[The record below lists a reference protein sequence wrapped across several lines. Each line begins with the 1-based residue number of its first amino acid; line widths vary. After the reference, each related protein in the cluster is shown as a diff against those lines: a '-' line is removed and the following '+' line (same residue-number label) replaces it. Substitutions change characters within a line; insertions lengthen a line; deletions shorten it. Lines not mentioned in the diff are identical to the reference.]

1 MSDPCQGGYLL
12 ATLMHN
18 WHRPLYT
25 QRGGKG
31 IIKEPYLL
39 PTKTCLMVFTMFPP
53 LPQDWASQQ
62 ATQTRSL
69 LGHLHYLARKA
80 ATSRWGMGWT
90 DQSTVSNGTPIKTI
104 VIIVFIYIY
113 ILFYQIGSSTLGPFK
128 ITCIRMQEPKGA
140 SLEDALPSSHWE
152 RGVGK
157 NVLHN
162 SNQEKTYRCFDQVA
176 MLPEAIGNETEDY
189 GIFFAS
195 KSWSALDCPIERRCG
210 NHL

>member
-1 MSDPCQGGYLL
+1 MSDPCQGAYLL

-39 PTKTCLMVFTMFPP
+39 PTKTCLNLILIFTMFPP

-80 ATSRWGMGWT
+80 ATSR
-90 DQSTVSNGTPIKTI
+90 
-104 VIIVFIYIY
+104 
-113 ILFYQIGSSTLGPFK
+113 
-128 ITCIRMQEPKGA
+128 
-140 SLEDALPSSHWE
+140 
-152 RGVGK
+152 
-157 NVLHN
+157 
-162 SNQEKTYRCFDQVA
+162 
-176 MLPEAIGNETEDY
+176 
-189 GIFFAS
+189 
-195 KSWSALDCPIERRCG
+195 
-210 NHL
+210 

>member
-1 MSDPCQGGYLL
+1 MFNGFHHVSTPAAGLGFPTGHSDPLFVGAFALPCTQSGDIQVRNGVD
-12 ATLMHN
+12 
-18 WHRPLYT
+18 RPIHGFKRDPHQNNCYN
-25 QRGGKG
+25 
-31 IIKEPYLL
+31 
-39 PTKTCLMVFTMFPP
+39 
-53 LPQDWASQQ
+53 S
-62 ATQTRSL
+62 
-69 LGHLHYLARKA
+69 
-80 ATSRWGMGWT
+80 
-90 DQSTVSNGTPIKTI
+90 
-104 VIIVFIYIY
+104 IYIY